1 MAVYDIKLSGPQNEK
16 IAKLMGEGES
26 QFLLFFRCS
35 VAFSPSISNYA
46 SCLLSYRRV
55 VVVSIALL
63 VFSCV
68 VCLLS
73 SCYFPNSLPF

>member
-35 VAFSPSISNYA
+35 VEFSPSISNYA
-46 SCLLSYRRV
+46 SCLLSYCRV
-55 VVVSIALL
+55 D
-63 VFSCV
+63 VFFFHCPFG
-68 VCLLS
+68 CLL
-73 SCYFPNSLPF
+73 CGLPTFVLLLS